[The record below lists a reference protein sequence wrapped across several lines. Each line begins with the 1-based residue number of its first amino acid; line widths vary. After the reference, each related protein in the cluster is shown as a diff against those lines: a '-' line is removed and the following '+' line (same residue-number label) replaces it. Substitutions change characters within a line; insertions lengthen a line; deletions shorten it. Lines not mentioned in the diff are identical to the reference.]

1 MSKDFKTKEG
11 QKSFLNEYLDDLLSN
26 INDSYGPVL
35 LKELQERLE
44 TTINEFNKEINE
56 AFNLLKKRND
66 DRNALHSD
74 HSQNDNDDIISQN
87 KETVWE
93 QKLKEIDNKS
103 N

>member
-87 KETVWE
+87 KETAWE